1 MLLWETRLIDDTSI
15 RTPESCHILDQVA
28 PAPQELLFHDMRCSW
43 AMKLLAWG
51 LSSKDS
57 SSLLDNSWHIG
68 NARPTSDSKS
78 HGAVNPMC
86 SHIHMPPEPRHTSQ
100 QSHTNHTTCKSLE
113 SSSRLLLAT
122 HPSTDRYSSVP
133 PASTASKKTMDIN
146 TKQSREPLRGQRACA
161 ISASPFLPATDT
173 QTPWKIHCTGAEGI
187 ECLRLAPTKAEACSF
202 PNIGLIRKKLDTIR
216 TPNFSAHQEKNP

>member
-133 PASTASKKTMDIN
+133 PASTASKKNNGHKHKAVARTS
-146 TKQSREPLRGQRACA
+146 SRATSVCHICVT
-161 ISASPFLPATDT
+161 ISACHGHTDALENSL
-173 QTPWKIHCTGAEGI
+173 HGC
-187 ECLRLAPTKAEACSF
+187 R
-202 PNIGLIRKKLDTIR
+202 R
-216 TPNFSAHQEKNP
+216 H